1 MRRIGILAST
11 GAVTAALVLSGCGSD
26 DQDGSSGSAGSV
38 TVTFMLPSSWVGVAG
53 FKDNVAAWEHR
64 TGNKVKLTPVPD
76 ANYDA
81 LIQARIAAKSGV
93 DIFGGQ
99 DTVKNK
105 AAIMRPA
112 SGPWVDRLTP
122 SVRKAITGTD
132 GKIYGTPSADG
143 LAGYG
148 VIYNKAVFTKAGV
161 TSPPTGLAAF
171 EAGLEK
177 VKADGTTPLCLSGKD
192 GWTLLQHRN
201 AVNSGLLGT
210 TPDLV
215 TTLDANKSEWGDASG
230 FTAEYNALASWVGKG
245 LINKDALTATFDSQ
259 NAALADGSCGAIIN
273 GTWAF
278 SAITTVK
285 KNADIGFFPLP
296 SADGKNTIGLAKP
309 NLLKVASF
317 SKAATQ
323 AQDFLNFMVE
333 RPQAQRFID
342 ANPGVSPFSDVT
354 VTKETSAVGDFRK
367 LVEGGA
373 TVTPFDQQ
381 STVPQPQD
389 DIIAAYQE
397 LIGKRIDVP
406 EFTDRVQSAWQKSG
420 AKAGVTGF

>member
-1 MRRIGILAST
+1 MRTIGILAT
-11 GAVTAALVLSGCGSD
+11 AGAVTAALVLSGCGSD
-26 DQDGSSGSAGSV
+26 DKDGASGAAGSV
-38 TVTFMLPSSWVGVAG
+38 TVTFMLPPSWVGVAG
-53 FKDNVAAWEHR
+53 FKDNVAAWEHK
-64 TGNKVKLTPVPD
+64 TGNKVKLTPVLD

-81 LIQARIAAKSGV
+81 LVQARIAAKSGV
-93 DIFGGQ
+93 DVFGGQ

-105 AAIMRPA
+105 AAIMLPA

-143 LAGYG
+143 LASYG
-148 VIYNKAVFTKAGV
+148 VIYNKDVFGKAGV
-161 TSPPTGLAAF
+161 TSLPAGLADF

-177 VKADGTTPLCLSGKD
+177 IKADGTNPLCLSGKD

-201 AVNSGLLGT
+201 AVDSGLLGT

-215 TTLDANKSEWGDASG
+215 TGLDANRTKWGDAPG
-230 FTAEYNALASWVGKG
+230 FTAQYDALASWVDKG

-259 NAALADGSCGAIIN
+259 NAALAEGTCGAIIN

-278 SAITTVK
+278 SAIATVK
-285 KNADIGFFPLP
+285 KDANIGFFPLP

-309 NLLKVASF
+309 NLLKVAAF
-317 SKAATQ
+317 SQVATQ
-323 AQDFLNFMVE
+323 AQDFLNFMIE
-333 RPQAQRFID
+333 QPQAQKFID
-342 ANPGVSPFSDVT
+342 ANPGVSPFTDVT
-354 VTKETSAVGDFRK
+354 ATQESSAVGDFRK

-397 LIGKRIDVP
+397 LIGKRIDVQK
-406 EFTDRVQSAWQKSG
+406 FTDLVQSAWQKSG
-420 AKAGVTGF
+420 AKAGAAGF